1 VVRDLDV
8 PVEPDEAVVGP
19 LDAEREREAERLSEQ
34 WGLGGAMTRAAR
46 ALETTP
52 A

>member
-1 VVRDLDV
+1 VGERD
-8 PVEPDEAVVGP
+8 ARIHP